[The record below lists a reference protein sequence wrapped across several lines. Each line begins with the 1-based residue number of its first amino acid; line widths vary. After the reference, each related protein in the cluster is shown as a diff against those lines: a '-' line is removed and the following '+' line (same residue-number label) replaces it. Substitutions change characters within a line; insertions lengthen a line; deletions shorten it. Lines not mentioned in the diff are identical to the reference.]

1 MKLYMLRA
9 VVVVLAVASAA
20 GQAWAQQ
27 SVFLVRHAERADSVP
42 GEKPTM
48 ANDPDLSDVGRARAQ
63 SLAAIL
69 KDAKIA
75 AIYTT
80 EYKRT
85 QQTAAPLATA
95 LGLTPTTIKAAE
107 TARLVK
113 ELAASKGNVLV
124 VGHSNTVPDVI
135 KGLGV
140 TNPDA
145 IKDDEFDNLFILTPG
160 SPPAVVK
167 LHYK

>member
-1 MKLYMLRA
+1 LTTRIVRTLVFLLVA
-9 VVVVLAVASAA
+9 GLARPAL
-20 GQAWAQQ
+20 AQQ
-27 SVFLVRHAERADSVP
+27 SIFLIRHAERADSVP
-42 GEKPTM
+42 GQPPTM
-48 ANDPDLSDVGRARAQ
+48 ANDPDLSDAGRARAQ
-63 SLAAIL
+63 SLASL
-69 KDAKIA
+69 MKDAGIT

-85 QQTAAPLATA
+85 QQTVAPLAKT
-95 LGLTPTTIKAAE
+95 LGLTPVVIKASE

-113 ELAASKGNVLV
+113 ELAAGKSNVLV

-140 TNPDA
+140 TTPPA
-145 IKDDEFDNLFILTPG
+145 IGDDEFDNLFIVTTGPA
-160 SPPAVVK
+160 PAVVR